1 MGVIS
6 EAYAMRRLNEFLKTD
21 AGKAKITQIR
31 KDLMKKGI
39 GGGGI
44 LTKEQA
50 FEIAR
55 AICEDVR
62 KAVREVIHS
71 FRVTSIQTNF
81 AGTDERGFLR
91 ANISVDEDA
100 LYRASLHH
108 MNRDLTI
115 SHGEGVD
122 DIIALFTH
130 GYSISKRP
138 YGFWVRSGGRSM
150 TRIGARMHRDSNPFL
165 QDLVN
170 RLNAEYDGRCAVTL
184 NNKYKI
190 QGGG

>member
-1 MGVIS
+1 MGS
-6 EAYAMRRLNEFLKTD
+6 
-21 AGKAKITQIR
+21 
-31 KDLMKKGI
+31 KDLLEKGI

-50 FEIAR
+50 LEIAR
-55 AICEDVR
+55 DICEEVR

-71 FRVTSIQTNF
+71 FRVSAIQAHF
-81 AGTDERGFLR
+81 DGIDERGFLR

-115 SHGEGVD
+115 SHGEGVN

-130 GYSISKRP
+130 GYSLSKRP
-138 YGFWVRSGGRSM
+138 YGFWVRNGGRSM
-150 TRIGARMHRDSNPFL
+150 NRIGARMHRDPNPFL

-170 RLNAEYDGRCAVTL
+170 RLNAEYDGRCTVTL
-184 NNKYKI
+184 NNKYRI